1 MSIAFNLFY
10 DSYSFFLC
18 RWRCCCCC
26 SPLSFYRN
34 SSRTFTLNS
43 HFSFLFSFQPQCL
56 MSILW
61 IVNTHKIQAPNVRWI
76 VYTFWT
82 NDRRIQQFNL
92 STHTHRE
99 THRTSLGL
107 SFSFVL
113 SIKDKWFFCKFELK
127 RKAHSVVF
135 VFVLFVHIHDRESR
149 LWFQFH
155 IRNANTHSRTCIVY
169 VQLICVRSKKWYTR
183 SHTHTW

>member
-1 MSIAFNLFY
+1 MNRLHILNKRS
-10 DSYSFFLC
+10 S
-18 RWRCCCCC
+18 
-26 SPLSFYRN
+26 N
-34 SSRTFTLNS
+34 ST
-43 HFSFLFSFQPQCL
+43 
-56 MSILW
+56 
-61 IVNTHKIQAPNVRWI
+61 IQFINA
-76 VYTFWT
+76 
-82 NDRRIQQFNL
+82 
-92 STHTHRE
+92 HTHRE
-99 THRTSLGL
+99 THRTSLGF

-127 RKAHSVVF
+127 RKAHSV

-183 SHTHTW
+183 SHTHTRDRVMPHSEEKTAFTRIDN